1 MAKKLQKE
9 VTQNHKKY
17 SSCPIE
23 GKKGA
28 KNRWDKQKNN
38 NKVIALNLHM
48 SAIPFDVNIEIPPFK
63 GRGCQTEYTHTHTPR
78 ATPSM
83 RCLQEN
89 YFKDTNSPP

>member
-38 NKVIALNLHM
+38 NKVINLNLHI
-48 SAIPFDVNIEIPPFK
+48 SAIPFDVNI
-63 GRGCQTEYTHTHTPR
+63 
-78 ATPSM
+78 
-83 RCLQEN
+83 
-89 YFKDTNSPP
+89 